1 MTALASLGPY
11 PMLLAIA
18 LGIWPSHGVPLK
30 GSEIPHGTFIPLV
43 ASASFNPSSSALGS
57 PPLLKDSALSEG
69 FNVLER

>member
-11 PMLLAIA
+11 PILLAIA
-18 LGIWPSHGVPLK
+18 FGIWPSHGVPLK